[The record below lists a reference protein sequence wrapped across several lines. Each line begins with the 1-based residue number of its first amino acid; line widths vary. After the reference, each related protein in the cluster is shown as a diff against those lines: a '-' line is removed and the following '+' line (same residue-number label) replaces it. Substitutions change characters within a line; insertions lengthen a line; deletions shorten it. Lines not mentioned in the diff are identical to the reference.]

1 MSWWDDA
8 FTVAADFGKSAMD
21 FAKENPALAG
31 AGAGLAVHHLTGGK
45 GEDNL
50 GAALGGAALGAGAN
64 YLFGNQA
71 AAVPVSSAPTVGTGS
86 APTMA
91 APTPAGPISSA
102 ATMGTGATAA
112 SSGPQ
117 ELGEAGG
124 YSVGGNSGVTGDTG
138 GTMMSQAG
146 AGLQKLRKFGGE
158 NEAVLSG
165 MSKVV
170 GAYLGNKSRAAAA
183 APVQAYN
190 EQYRA
195 KADEAQAANTQLVG
209 QNNANIAKQN
219 AIMDQLSADTA
230 AIDPQRAGVQAY
242 TTGLSRTA
250 DQAKRVA
257 EAETGKGYSAATV
270 AANKRRGTV
279 GATTAATTAAEA
291 ARTGAQSRRSAGL
304 GAVKYG
310 AYQQQAVPSY
320 DTGYASG
327 VQTANAG
334 SGSDTAGAIGL
345 FEDVF
350 GLEKDKA
357 KTQVGA

>member
-21 FAKENPALAG
+21 FAKENSALAG
-31 AGAGLAVHHLTGGK
+31 AGAGLVAHHLTGGK

-71 AAVPVSSAPTVGTGS
+71 AAAPVSSAPTVGTGS

-91 APTPAGPISSA
+91 TPASAAPVSSA
-102 ATMGTGATAA
+102 ATMGTGATTAA
-112 SSGPQ
+112 GGPQ

-124 YSVGGNSGVTGDTG
+124 YGVSGNTGVTGDTG

-146 AGLQKLRKFGGE
+146 AGLQKLRKFGKE
-158 NEAVLSG
+158 NEAVLSLAG
-165 MSKVV
+165 KGIAS
-170 GAYLGNKSRAAAA
+170 YLGNKSRADAA

-195 KADEAQAANTQLVG
+195 KADEAQAANTQLVN
-209 QNNANIAKQN
+209 QNNANVGKQN

-242 TTGLSRTA
+242 TAGLSRTA
-250 DQAKRVA
+250 DQANRA
-257 EAETGKGYSAATV
+257 AAAETGKGYSAATV
-270 AANKRRGTV
+270 AANKRRGNV

-310 AYQQQAVPSY
+310 QYQQQPVPQY
-320 DTGYASG
+320 DTSYASG

-334 SGSDTAGAIGL
+334 SGSDTAGGIGL

-350 GLEKDKA
+350 GLEKEKA
-357 KTQVGA
+357 KTQTGG